1 MKKILISG
9 LLAFFF
15 IGENMAQTE
24 SASLSENC
32 FCELEE
38 ISVENHPLNQWE
50 KKPTMLDRAD
60 YFPYRSL
67 LERDE
72 LPSGP
77 SGYTTAIGIRG
88 GYTSGLSLKHFVN
101 NKAAVEI
108 IVGASRWRGT
118 SVTGIYEWHKKNAL
132 EVPELSWVY
141 GIGARV
147 GFYNGDDYYK
157 GYKGN
162 CNDPKN
168 PKCSTYWDNRSF
180 AAIGVVGIGGLE
192 YKFRDAPITIGVDLI
207 PYFYFQHYRGNFLDG
222 SIAIRYTLK

>member
-1 MKKILISG
+1 MKKILMSG
-9 LLAFFF
+9 LLLFFF
-15 IGENMAQTE
+15 IGENIAQTE
-24 SASLSENC
+24 SERLNENC
-32 FCELEE
+32 SCDLEE
-38 ISVENHPLNQWE
+38 VSFEKHPLNQWE
-50 KKPTMLDRAD
+50 KIPTMMDRQD
-60 YFPYRSL
+60 FYPVRSF
-67 LERDE
+67 LESYE
-72 LPSGP
+72 MPAGP
-77 SGYTTAIGIRG
+77 SGYTTAIGVRG

-141 GIGARV
+141 GLGARV
-147 GFYNGDDYYK
+147 GFYDGRDYYK

-162 CNDPKN
+162 CNDPRN
-168 PKCSTYWDNRSF
+168 PKCSVYWGDRSF

-222 SIAIRYTLK
+222 SLAIRYTLK